1 MINLTITHITPH
13 ACEMLKQI
21 WDCKTVEELHSYQL
35 GLEPDDL
42 RLSIS
47 LCQLLQYEYID
58 SEQAK
63 TGDLQLAQ
71 SVINCVK

>member
-47 LCQLLQYEYID
+47 LCQLLQYEFID
-58 SEQAK
+58 SEQDK